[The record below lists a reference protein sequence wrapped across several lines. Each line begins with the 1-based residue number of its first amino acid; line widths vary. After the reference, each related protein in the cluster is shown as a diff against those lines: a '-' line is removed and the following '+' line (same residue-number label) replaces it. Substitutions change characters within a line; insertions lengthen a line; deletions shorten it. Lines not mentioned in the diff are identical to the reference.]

1 MKDGLESDHAG
12 YRSAVWG
19 DLRAEH
25 FDGHTEFTR
34 MSQEQRL
41 IWLSELTM
49 FIYAVRAWRAGG
61 DHDGDLAV

>member
-12 YRSAVWG
+12 YRSVVWG
-19 DLRAEH
+19 DLCAEH

-41 IWLSELTM
+41 TWLSELAM
-49 FIYAVRAWRAGG
+49 FIHSVREWRAEQDRNGG
-61 DHDGDLAV
+61 LAA

>member
-1 MKDGLESDHAG
+1 MKDGLESEHAG
-12 YRSAVWG
+12 SRSAVWG

-41 IWLSELTM
+41 AWLSELAM
-49 FIYAVRAWRAGG
+49 FIYAVREGRA
-61 DHDGDLAV
+61 DRCRDGDLAA

>member
-1 MKDGLESDHAG
+1 MKGGRESDHAG
-12 YRSAVWG
+12 GGSAVWG

-41 IWLSELTM
+41 AWLSELAI
-49 FIYAVRAWRAGG
+49 FIHLAREWRAERNRGG
-61 DHDGDLAV
+61 ELAV

>member
-1 MKDGLESDHAG
+1 MKDGLESEPAG

-41 IWLSELTM
+41 AWLSELAM
-49 FIYAVRAWRAGG
+49 FIHSVREWRAARDRKGN
-61 DHDGDLAV
+61 LAA